1 MNKSLI
7 IGRAGKAKGKNNSW
21 FNVKDITQDKHISV
35 EFSKIK
41 GWKNTEEVLI
51 AISSDNN
58 VAILQA
64 KQSEINSWVKHN
76 LNEEVEDKN

>member
-7 IGRAGKAKGKNNSW
+7 ISRAGKAKGKNNSW

-51 AISSDNN
+51 
-58 VAILQA
+58 VEILQA